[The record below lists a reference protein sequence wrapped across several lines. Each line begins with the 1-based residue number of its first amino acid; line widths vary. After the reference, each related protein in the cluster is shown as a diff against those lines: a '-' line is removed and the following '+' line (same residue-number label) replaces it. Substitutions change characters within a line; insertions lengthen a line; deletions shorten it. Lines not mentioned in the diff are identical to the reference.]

1 MECPRIGKST
11 SARRERDTLARLG
24 SKPACVPADEP
35 TGNLDRHTAAQL
47 FEMMLALNRSHGTS
61 FVIVTHDPGIAA
73 RAPSASCGRRM
84 GCWVRIERVKKLRK
98 AIVLSRSVP
107 VPVRESPKPSR
118 CHSFSTQ
125 NGDSASLDRSGCHAS
140 IVAKVRGGSVYITS
154 NSAHVLCFELCQYGE
169 KRLWDIFEL
178 ERSSGSVVP
187 QRKRGVDES

>member
-73 RAPSASCGRRM
+73 RAK
-84 GCWVRIERVKKLRK
+84 RILRLQDG
-98 AIVLSRSVP
+98 VLGP
-107 VPVRESPKPSR
+107 
-118 CHSFSTQ
+118 
-125 NGDSASLDRSGCHAS
+125 D
-140 IVAKVRGGSVYITS
+140 
-154 NSAHVLCFELCQYGE
+154 
-169 KRLWDIFEL
+169 
-178 ERSSGSVVP
+178 
-187 QRKRGVDES
+187 